1 MQSPPIEWINRE
13 IERQMEKR
21 SIIDDRIRDLQK
33 AKNLAIELPDTCPFC
48 KGQVAYTEP
57 PGSRGT
63 RHCAET
69 EKRAIEMARDVY
81 KKEVEKMRLNQ
92 KLYDYYKKTYYTNL
106 KAELLCDDTTKEWVA
121 DEVVDD

>member
-63 RHCAET
+63 RHCGVCRGLGKVREIVC
-69 EKRAIEMARDVY
+69 ECGCIIGIDREDVRRQYVPVCPKCGRAI
-81 KKEVEKMRLNQ
+81 L
-92 KLYDYYKKTYYTNL
+92 
-106 KAELLCDDTTKEWVA
+106 
-121 DEVVDD
+121 VDQYGD

>member
-1 MQSPPIEWINRE
+1 MNMKLWIVYNGFLGFG
-13 IERQMEKR
+13 
-21 SIIDDRIRDLQK
+21 S
-33 AKNLAIELPDTCPFC
+33 C
-48 KGQVAYTEP
+48 KVYVI
-57 PGSRGT
+57 
-63 RHCAET
+63 AET

-92 KLYDYYKKTYYTNL
+92 KLYDYYKKRYYTNL